1 MKIFKDMDDNQYWA
15 TLWTT
20 AATGIIIIT
29 TTLVWSSARNDQILY
44 ELVQQGHDPLELSCL
59 FRAGNRSAE
68 VPCLLLAQEKAK
80 TYVTK

>member
-15 TLWTT
+15 TLWTA
-20 AATGIIIIT
+20 AATGVVFIVSI
-29 TTLVWSSARNDQILY
+29 LVWQSARNDQLLY
-44 ELVQQGHDPLELSCL
+44 ELIQQGHDPMELSCL
-59 FRAGNRSAE
+59 FNSGNRSAE